1 MNSTITDLLNR
12 FDCEKLE
19 MQAQFDIENV
29 IEKSL
34 KQQYTKENIAQC
46 IACIDYTFCGL

>member
-34 KQQYTKENIAQC
+34 KQQ
-46 IACIDYTFCGL
+46 